1 LGRYP
6 QVQAFIKS
14 DRPAKYPTLSISYV
28 RGKDPTLVLYD
39 ENDEEIESLGIDKWT
54 TDTVEEYLNQIL
66 GN

>member
-1 LGRYP
+1 MFKEEDIEEDY
-6 QVQAFIKS
+6 VDS
-14 DRPAKYPTLSISYV
+14 DFDADENELENNEEAQ
-28 RGKDPTLVLYD
+28 GD